1 MLSLRS
7 LVKYGTGDFWCRLV
21 CETGSRQTFTPLR
34 VVGGFGNSSN
44 ISLCLDFLTVF
55 AANFFAR
62 SFLLAGSI
70 SSFRSL
76 QPLSYSFPV
85 IVATAFL
92 WILERQRDC
101 LCVIAPAQTGQFAS
115 RWTLPSLFPEQCQ
128 SCSINSKLYHFSKPP
143 NSFRCLSC
151 DVINLGIP
159 FQIILQHN
167 SKDFHD

>member
-92 WILERQRDC
+92 WTLERQRDC
-101 LCVIAPAQTGQFAS
+101 LWVIAPAQTGQFAS
-115 RWTLPSLFPEQCQ
+115 RWTLPSLFQKSARVVSSTP
-128 SCSINSKLYHFSKPP
+128 SCFILRSL
-143 NSFRCLSC
+143 
-151 DVINLGIP
+151 
-159 FQIILQHN
+159 QIVL
-167 SKDFHD
+167 DAFLVM